1 MLIAV
6 RMILNKSTSSIE
18 KIYIT
23 TVVLNHCICPSLGIA
38 PLEFREGG
46 LQAYEISPLLARHVT
61 GLSAIRGQ
69 YT

>member
-1 MLIAV
+1 
-6 RMILNKSTSSIE
+6 MILNKLTSSIE

-61 GLSAIRGQ
+61 GLSGEFEASGEDPV
-69 YT
+69 